1 MPQLDTATF
10 ASQLFWLLLS
20 FVVLFWLMWKIVIP
34 RIAEVLQDRQ
44 ERIDD
49 DLEKAEKLR
58 NDSAE
63 VLEAYEKTIADGR
76 AQAQS
81 ILREASERMEAES
94 AKQQASLAETLSKQ
108 TADAEARINAARD
121 EALDNIMSVSA
132 EAAQAA
138 AIRISGADVSQ
149 GEAEAAVKS
158 VLAEGQ

>member
-20 FVVLFWLMWKIVIP
+20 FVVLFWVMWKIVIP
-34 RIAEVLQDRQ
+34 RIADVLQDRQ

-108 TADAEARINAARD
+108 TTDAEARINSARD

-149 GEAEAAVKS
+149 SEAEAAVKS
-158 VLAEGQ
+158 VLAEGR

>member
-1 MPQLDTATF
+1 MPQLDTSTF
-10 ASQLFWLLLS
+10 ASQLFWLILS
-20 FVVLFWLMWKIVIP
+20 FAVLFWLMWKIVIP

-44 ERIDD
+44 ERMDD

-81 ILREASERMEAES
+81 ILREASDRMEAE
-94 AKQQASLAETLSKQ
+94 AAERQAVLAEKLSQQ
-108 TADAEARINAARD
+108 TAEAEARINAAKED
-121 EALDNIMSVSA
+121 ALDNILSVSA

-138 AIRISGADVSQ
+138 AVRLSGSEVSPS
-149 GEAEAAVKS
+149 EAEAAVKS
-158 VLAEGQ
+158 VLAEGR